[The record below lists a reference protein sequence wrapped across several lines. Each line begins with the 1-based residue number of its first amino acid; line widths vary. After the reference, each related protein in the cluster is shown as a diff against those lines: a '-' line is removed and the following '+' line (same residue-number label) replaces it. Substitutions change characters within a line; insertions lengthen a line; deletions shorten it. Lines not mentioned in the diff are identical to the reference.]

1 MDIMQ
6 IKSSLM
12 RGFISKMLGKV
23 IYDKFGYKIK
33 VNVNDIDLKIN
44 DEKATVQLNAG
55 FEMDINELKRFTKLI
70 DDYKRRFFHETFSNR
85 MLLSL

>member
-12 RGFISKMLGKV
+12 RGFISKMLSKI
-23 IYDKFGYKIK
+23 IYDKFGYKVK

-55 FEMDINELKRFTKLI
+55 FEMDINELKRFTKFI
-70 DDYKRRFFHETFSNR
+70 DD
-85 MLLSL
+85 